1 MHTVRKPHRPAVKN
15 VWAAV
20 RQALEEVCALSKI
33 RLKFKKTGMG
43 KYISHLD
50 LLRTFTRAIHRAG
63 LPVRYSQV
71 FNPHQLITF
80 SLPLALGTTSETEF
94 VDIDFEE
101 GTDFK
106 SVVENLNANLPPDI
120 NILEASA
127 PQIKAKDIVSAEY
140 IFSIALEDDISEDSI
155 KGFFEQNEIPAIK
168 KTKRGEKEIN
178 LKEFIHSY
186 EMVDLTK
193 ETLKLK
199 LVLSAGGENNIK
211 PGILADKLCEFL
223 GKAKPENTEIHRT
236 QIFCSDGK
244 KIKNFC

>member
-1 MHTVRKPHRPAVKN
+1 M
-15 VWAAV
+15 
-20 RQALEEVCALSKI
+20 SKI

-63 LPVRYSQV
+63 LPVRYSQG

-94 VDIDFEE
+94 VDIDFED
-101 GTDFK
+101 TADK
-106 SVVENLNANLPPDI
+106 LTIVKNLNECLPPDI
-120 NILEASA
+120 RILEASD
-127 PQIKAKDIVSAEY
+127 PVLKAKDIVSAEY
-140 IFSIALEDDISEDSI
+140 IFDVMLDAVTAETEINA
-155 KGFFEQNEIPAIK
+155 FFEQGEISAVK

-186 EMVDLTK
+186 KIIKLTEALVQIEM
-193 ETLKLK
+193 
-199 LVLSAGGENNIK
+199 VLSAGGENNIK
-211 PGILADKLCEFL
+211 PGIVAEKLCEFI
-223 GKAKPENTEIHRT
+223 KTARPENTEIHRT
-236 QIFCSDGK
+236 KIFCTDGK

>member
-1 MHTVRKPHRPAVKN
+1 M
-15 VWAAV
+15 
-20 RQALEEVCALSKI
+20 SKM

-50 LLRTFTRAIHRAG
+50 LLRTFTRAIHRAE
-63 LPVRYSQV
+63 LPVRYSQG

-101 GTDFK
+101 GTEGK
-106 SVVENLNANLPPDI
+106 TVIEKLNMCLPPDI
-120 NILEASA
+120 KILEASI

-140 IFSIALEDDISEDSI
+140 IFDVLLDGSVSEDCV
-155 KGFFEQNEIPAIK
+155 KAFFEQAEIPAIK

-178 LKEFIHSY
+178 LREFIHEYSII
-186 EMVDLTK
+186 DLTQSA
-193 ETLKLK
+193 LRLK

-211 PGILADKLCEFL
+211 PGILADKLCGFL
-223 GKAKPENTEIHRT
+223 GKAKPENTEVHRT
-236 QIFCSDGK
+236 KIFYSDGK